1 MSKDKGYGRIIAWAI
16 EVEWSNGVV
25 EKLDKVDERTARE
38 VDDYLT
44 EIVEPS
50 RNENKT
56 YD

>member
-50 RNENKT
+50 RNENKI
-56 YD
+56 YE

>member
-1 MSKDKGYGRIIAWAI
+1 MTDKGYGKIIGWAI

-25 EKLDKVDERTARE
+25 EKITSVDERTAQG

-50 RNENKT
+50 RNENKI
-56 YD
+56 YE

>member
-25 EKLDKVDERTARE
+25 EKITTVDERTARG

-50 RNENKT
+50 RNENKI
-56 YD
+56 YE